1 MSSIHAEN
9 AVKGELVRP
18 PSEGGVSLG
27 GCWRRPVMSCW
38 HCEFATRMGY
48 LENSGLYFGFT
59 VVLPGDPFKV
69 ELDATGHFRL
79 NEKVTQEDAALEM
92 LGCVLEIIVNF
103 SRVYLECFANVV
115 MARLYPGGRYV

>member
-1 MSSIHAEN
+1 
-9 AVKGELVRP
+9 
-18 PSEGGVSLG
+18 
-27 GCWRRPVMSCW
+27 
-38 HCEFATRMGY
+38 MGY

-92 LGCVLEIIVNF
+92 LGCVLEIIGNKIYNF
-103 SRVYLECFANVV
+103 NYEKVKLLHDSNNALRERFIFGKNCMKGLKLVTRTLLMPTSEAILLELC
-115 MARLYPGGRYV
+115 LIL